1 MCPGHVL
8 DNRILDWARRE
19 FLRLDRGNFLETA
32 REVADLARQLNNP
45 YAALGTDTPES
56 RTYAKM
62 VDIGDWLGADKTY
75 LDWLKVYDPELYLET
90 LRMEALAREFNT
102 TLAKKFAESSHIFRW
117 MDEVELPSCLNGTL
131 ESRVEPD
138 GRHREHKAF
147 SLGTNIHSKKRP
159 ASLTVPVN
167 STIRGALRMVVYTA
181 LPRLIQ
187 PEDERFGDK
196 KHISYAH
203 ETECRLPVG
212 IGIPRG
218 ARITITR
225 SMLDPAYDHQHLHRV
240 IERLRGIVD
249 VDFI

>member
-1 MCPGHVL
+1 MIEVCPGHVL

-117 MDEVELPSCLNGTL
+117 MDEVELPSYLYGIFKSKV
-131 ESRVEPD
+131 ESD
-138 GRHREHKAF
+138 GKCREYKAF
-147 SLGTNIHSKKRP
+147 SLGTNIHSDNRP
-159 ASLTVPVN
+159 TYLVVPVN
-167 STIRGALRMVVYTA
+167 DAIRGVIRAAVYTA
-181 LPRLIQ
+181 LPRFIL
-187 PEDERFGDK
+187 PKDERIDTR

-203 ETECRLPVG
+203 ETECRLPDGTRV
-212 IGIPRG
+212 PRG
-218 ARITITR
+218 TRLLINHNMLDLTRALSTR
-225 SMLDPAYDHQHLHRV
+225 SILDSLK
-240 IERLRGIVD
+240 D
-249 VDFI
+249 VMDV